1 MIKTVTSAVLPV
13 TENLVIQKNR
23 LENNVSKD
31 SKRVCIVTGT
41 HGDELEGQYV
51 CARLAKFLNV
61 EKNNLT
67 GIVDIYPAINPLG
80 IDSVT
85 RGFPMFDLDMN
96 RIFPGSSSGS
106 LAEVVAHDII
116 RDIEGSDLCIDIHSS
131 NIFLREIPQ
140 VRISEQNREKLLP
153 YALMLNVD
161 FVWIHAAATVLEATL
176 AHTLNMRGVKTIV
189 VEMGVG
195 MRITEDYSVQLFDG
209 IMNVLRELGMWNGKT
224 KEIRTPVVSKD
235 RGVCFLNSDA
245 AGIFIPRA
253 AHSNRVSAGEEIGR
267 VLDPISGNIVE
278 IAVSPCDGL
287 LFTLR
292 EYPVVFGGSLLAR
305 ILADKEDDVPGD
317 KKNIGG
323 GNG

>member
-1 MIKTVTSAVLPV
+1 MIKSVSIAALPV

-23 LENNVSKD
+23 IENNALPGC
-31 SKRVCIVTGT
+31 KRVCIVTGT

-51 CARLAKFLNV
+51 CARLAKLLNN
-61 EKNNLT
+61 EKQKLS
-67 GIVDIYPAINPLG
+67 GIIDIYPAINPLG

-96 RIFPGSSSGS
+96 RIFPGSPTGS
-106 LAEVVAHDII
+106 LAEAVAYDIV
-116 RDIEGSDLCIDIHSS
+116 RDIEGADICIDIHSS

-140 VRISEQNREKLLP
+140 IRVSEQTEAMLFP

-161 FVWIHAAATVLEATL
+161 LIWIHTAATVLESTL
-176 AHTLNMRGVKTIV
+176 AHTLNMRGIKTLV

-195 MRITEDYSVQLFDG
+195 MRITEGYCSQLIDG
-209 IMNVLRELGMWNGKT
+209 ILNLLHELGMWSGQVQQTKT
-224 KEIRTPVVSKD
+224 PIVSKD
-235 RGVCFLNSDA
+235 RGVGFLNSDA
-245 AGIFIPRA
+245 AGIFIPNVSHGDYIRA
-253 AHSNRVSAGEEIGR
+253 GDLVGK
-267 VLDPISGNIVE
+267 VFDPLTGNIVE
-278 IAVSPCDGL
+278 NAISPCDGV

-305 ILADKEDDVPGD
+305 IMGD
-317 KKNIGG
+317 